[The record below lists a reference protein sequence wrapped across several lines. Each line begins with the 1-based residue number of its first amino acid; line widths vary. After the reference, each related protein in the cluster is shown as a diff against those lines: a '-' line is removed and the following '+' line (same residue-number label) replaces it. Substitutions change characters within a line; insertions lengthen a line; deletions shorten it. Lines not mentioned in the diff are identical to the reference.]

1 MTWRVAE
8 SLVQLRKQIDV
19 SAPQRNKS
27 SDGTIGDTH
36 HASRSSDHNPWVKF
50 NGMGIV
56 TALDI
61 THDPHNGVDC
71 HKLANALKQSADA
84 RLKYIIWCEQIWNPD
99 KSAHWR
105 KYTGANP
112 HTKHMHISVRP
123 EPKFFDNL
131 SEWMLG
137 SVKPDLSIPKI
148 VSKPLLKQDSTGE
161 DVVVMKDK
169 LIASITAMLRNE
181 GDNYGV
187 ATKIFVEA
195 FQKSVG
201 LGADG
206 KVGAY
211 TWEKLK

>member
-36 HASRSSDHNPWVKF
+36 HASRSSDHNPWVKH

-71 HKLANALKQSADA
+71 NKIAAALIRSADE
-84 RLKYIIWCEQIWNPD
+84 RLKYIIWWRQIWNPD
-99 KSAHWR
+99 KSAGWR

-112 HTKHMHISVRP
+112 HTKHMHISVRADANL
-123 EPKFFDNL
+123 FD
-131 SEWMLG
+131 SVREWDVGQM
-137 SVKPDLSIPKI
+137 KPDLS
-148 VSKPLLKQDSTGE
+148 VSKLHTLPLLKQDSTGP
-161 DVVVMKDK
+161 DVVLMKDK
-169 LIASITAMLRNE
+169 LIASITSMLRNE

-206 KVGAY
+206 KVGTY

>member
-19 SAPQRNKS
+19 ASPKRDKS

-36 HASRSSDHNPWVKF
+36 HASRSSDHNPWVKH

-61 THDPHNGVDC
+61 THDPHHGVDC
-71 HKLANALKQSADA
+71 NLIAARLIRSGDT
-84 RLKYIIWCEQIWNPD
+84 RLKYIIFARQIWNPD
-99 KSAHWR
+99 KSAGWR

-112 HTKHMHISVRP
+112 HTKHMHVSVKASPDEFDSVRVW
-123 EPKFFDNL
+123 EIGEL
-131 SEWMLG
+131 
-137 SVKPDLSIPKI
+137 KPDLSQAKI
-148 VSKPLLKQDSTGE
+148 VAKPLLKQDSTGP
-161 DVVVMKDK
+161 DVVMMKDK
-169 LIASITAMLRNE
+169 LISSITQMLRNE

-206 KVGAY
+206 KVGTY